1 MLFLTYISLLPPTGI
16 NRKDTVT
23 DSVDMVERQ
32 IETDKNE
39 DRKFAIRTNNLTKRY
54 GDTVAVDDLNLHV
67 PTGEVYGF
75 LGPNGA
81 GKTTTMRL
89 LTGLVAPDAGE
100 LSIAGTEVSGTGS
113 VINVVGYA
121 PTDPPVYDLLTGR
134 EQLHYLAELRELNIK
149 NTDRIEKLLQRFELT
164 DAADDRIETYSK
176 GMRQKIGVIQ
186 AILHEPPVLLLDEPT
201 SGLDPQS
208 SREMRRL
215 LTELTSEGQ
224 TVFLSTH
231 VLSVVDDLA
240 DTVGVLH
247 NGCLVAEESPE
258 EFKRKQSTTESE
270 TLEDVFIEITTDK
283 E

>member
-149 NTDRIEKLLQRFELT
+149 NTDRIEKLF
-164 DAADDRIETYSK
+164 AA
-176 GMRQKIGVIQ
+176 V
-186 AILHEPPVLLLDEPT
+186 
-201 SGLDPQS
+201 
-208 SREMRRL
+208 
-215 LTELTSEGQ
+215 
-224 TVFLSTH
+224 
-231 VLSVVDDLA
+231 
-240 DTVGVLH
+240 
-247 NGCLVAEESPE
+247 
-258 EFKRKQSTTESE
+258 
-270 TLEDVFIEITTDK
+270 
-283 E
+283 